1 MAAVHEQYAIDIEQA
16 RKEAQDTNK
25 VVLGDARF
33 DSPSKC
39 AKNCTYS
46 LQLPITKKIV
56 ASVTLQKDSGKGSA
70 SLELK
75 GLQECLQDLSNV
87 YQFIKGLKIYQ
98 IYHY

>member
-1 MAAVHEQYAIDIEQA
+1 MVAAVHEQYAIDIEQA

-46 LQLPITKKIV
+46 LQSPSTKKIV

-70 SLELK
+70 SLT
-75 GLQECLQDLSNV
+75 
-87 YQFIKGLKIYQ
+87 
-98 IYHY
+98 